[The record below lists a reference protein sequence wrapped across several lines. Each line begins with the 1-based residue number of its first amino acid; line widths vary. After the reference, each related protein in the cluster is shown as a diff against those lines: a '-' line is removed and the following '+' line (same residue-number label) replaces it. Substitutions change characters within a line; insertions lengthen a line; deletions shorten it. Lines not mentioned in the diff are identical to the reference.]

1 MVLNVTIPVGKSPED
16 LPLGIKNNNPGNLRP
31 YDGELYAGSSDIK
44 DDFIIFDSAEN
55 GLRGLSRDIQTKV
68 NKNKLNTIESLT
80 NVYAPTNENPTQS
93 YVDTVVENL
102 NSLGYKINKKTD
114 ITNLVKDDNFLKDYM
129 KSKMKMELGAEYE
142 NYYSDEKILESIKD
156 SKVSKKGPT
165 LKELLL
171 KIKNN

>member
-93 YVDTVVENL
+93 YINTVVENL
-102 NSLGYKINKKTD
+102 NSLGHKINKKTD
-114 ITNLVKDDNFLKDYM
+114 ITNLIKDDNFLKDYM

-171 KIKNN
+171 KIKN